1 MATTT
6 KERAQVLEQLYR
18 KGISYQDAHALR
30 RISMTLHRWFELE
43 CGDGNDYSSWSIER
57 DEHTNK
63 PYTVV
68 YPNQG
73 KAYRRPIADRETG
86 AYKRLALIMEKYP
99 ALIHYVQTDCRG
111 ASLYILTVEQANYG
125 GYPLESIYNRGVAIY

>member
-1 MATTT
+1 MTTTT

-18 KGISYQDAHALR
+18 KGIGYQDAHALR

-43 CGDGNDYSSWSIER
+43 ANGDVRR
-57 DEHTNK
+57 DDQTHGCYAFYGRGTK
-63 PYTVV
+63 GPFQTVRI
-68 YPNQG
+68 P
-73 KAYRRPIADRETG
+73 DRETG

-111 ASLYILTVEQANYG
+111 ASLYILTVEQANDG
-125 GYPLESIYNRGVAIY
+125 SYPLDSIYSRGVAVY